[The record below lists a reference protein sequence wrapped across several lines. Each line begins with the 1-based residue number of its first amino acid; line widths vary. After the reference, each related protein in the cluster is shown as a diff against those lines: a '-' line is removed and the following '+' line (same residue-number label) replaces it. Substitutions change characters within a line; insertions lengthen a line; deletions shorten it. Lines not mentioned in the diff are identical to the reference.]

1 MLKPAELTLD
11 EMGELAAIIPAADP
25 EVKGHYH
32 PIPDFDRATDHT
44 VRRGVIPV
52 CEPTL
57 GGNELKYVQQAIETN
72 WISSAGGFIR
82 DFEACFAAFCGA
94 HYGIACANGTV
105 AMHLAL
111 ATLGLEPG
119 DEVLI
124 PTFTMIATANAVTY
138 CGAKPV
144 LVDMEPNYWQMDI
157 NQVEAKITPRTK
169 AIVPVHIYG
178 HPTDMDPLMEL
189 AQKHGLLVV
198 EDSAEAHGAEYKA
211 RRCGGLG
218 DAAGFSFYGNKIIT
232 TGEGGMVTT
241 NNREIAKLAWN
252 LRDHAF
258 SHERHFWHKFV
269 GFNYRMTNLQ
279 AAVGLAQVEQ
289 MEQFIENRRHNAAE
303 YTCRLST
310 IPGITTP
317 PQAPWAKNVY
327 WMYGILVDEKAYGMN
342 RDQLRRVLADN
353 GIETRTF
360 FIPMHCQPVYWE
372 AYKGQRYPV
381 AERLCRDGF
390 YLPSASS
397 LSLSEIEYITG
408 VIRDACPNL
417 N

>member
-1 MLKPAELTLD
+1 MLQPAELNLED
-11 EMGELAAIIPAADP
+11 MGELAAIIPAADP
-25 EVKGHYH
+25 EVKLSYR
-32 PIPDFDRATDHT
+32 PIPEFEGKS
-44 VRRGVIPV
+44 RRLIIPV

-72 WISSAGGFIR
+72 WISSAGRFIG
-82 DFEACFAAFCGA
+82 DFEARFAEYCGA
-94 HYGIACANGTV
+94 RYGIACANGTV
-105 AMHLAL
+105 AMHLAM

-119 DEVLI
+119 DEVII

-138 CGAKPV
+138 CGARPV
-144 LVDMEPNYWQMDI
+144 LVDMEPDYWQMDL

-178 HPTDMDPLMEL
+178 HPTDMEPLMAL
-189 AQKHGLLVV
+189 AQQHGLLVI
-198 EDSAEAHGAEYKA
+198 EDAAESHGAEYKG
-211 RRCGGLG
+211 RRTGGLG

-241 NNREIAKLAWN
+241 NNREIARLAWN

-279 AAVGLAQVEQ
+279 AAVGLAQLEQ
-289 MEQFIENRRHNAAE
+289 LDGFVAARRQHALE
-303 YTCRLST
+303 YNCRLHG
-310 IPGITTP
+310 IPGIRTP
-317 PQAPWAKNVY
+317 WEASWARNVY
-327 WMYGILVDEKAYGMN
+327 WMYGILVDEAEYGMD
-342 RDQLRRVLADN
+342 RDALRQVLADQ
-353 GIETRTF
+353 GVETRTF

-372 AYKGQRYPV
+372 QYKGERYPV
-381 AERLCRDGF
+381 AEDLCRRGF

-397 LSLSEIEYITG
+397 LTIDEIEYVTSI
-408 VIRDACPNL
+408 IRNACPAL
-417 N
+417 R